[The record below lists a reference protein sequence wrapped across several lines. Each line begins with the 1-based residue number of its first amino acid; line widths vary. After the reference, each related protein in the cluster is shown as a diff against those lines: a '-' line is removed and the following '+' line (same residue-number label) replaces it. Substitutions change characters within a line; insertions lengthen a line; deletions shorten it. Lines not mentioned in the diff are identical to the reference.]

1 MHVIEQLSISIGLS
15 YSKVADF
22 KNLGGL
28 FIDAN
33 VGLGCQKCET
43 SEGLLLLTKRS
54 YLSYCSGSCNL
65 IEKYK
70 LHPHSLTF
78 ALKPITV
85 LGTHSQLPNQPEH
98 WGSSGP
104 FDKQIMESSPPWKL
118 IIQESNST
126 RKIWRKNC
134 SWTRE
139 GTGCWFVWEAQTL
152 KKASRKHWTRF
163 LVPSIFSMMNVIKC
177 TDYKGARV
185 ETPFIAFAAF
195 PELNT
200 TISRMTKVVKANL
213 WSQKI
218 KWRCGTCANL

>member
-1 MHVIEQLSISIGLS
+1 M
-15 YSKVADF
+15 
-22 KNLGGL
+22 
-28 FIDAN
+28 
-33 VGLGCQKCET
+33 
-43 SEGLLLLTKRS
+43 
-54 YLSYCSGSCNL
+54 
-65 IEKYK
+65 
-70 LHPHSLTF
+70 
-78 ALKPITV
+78 

-104 FDKQIMESSPPWKL
+104 FDKQIMESSPPWINHPRIQQYKKDLKEKL
-118 IIQESNST
+118 FMGPHPLLV
-126 RKIWRKNC
+126 RLR
-134 SWTRE
+134 
-139 GTGCWFVWEAQTL
+139 GTNPL

-163 LVPSIFSMMNVIKC
+163 LVPSIFSMMNVIKR

-218 KWRCGTCANL
+218 KWRCGTCANLYIAWMSMISIY